1 MKRMPR
7 ESTTRYAILGLLS
20 LTPCSGYDIKK
31 MADMSISHFWSEN
44 YGNIYPVLRVLE
56 AEGLVERESGQTPGR
71 PPKSVYC
78 ITEQGSRELY
88 DWLMRPAETHPFR
101 NELLLKIFFSGDVPF
116 PVIKESLKRESE
128 KQAANLET
136 YHGIEEMLKNNEPYK
151 SQKALPLW
159 LATVD
164 YGKRAAVAAVEWC
177 EATIQSLG

>member
-1 MKRMPR
+1 MPK
-7 ESTTRYAILGLLS
+7 ESTTKYAILGLLS

-31 MADMSISHFWSEN
+31 IADMSISHFWSEN
-44 YGNIYPVLRVLE
+44 YGNIYPALRVLE

-71 PPKSVYC
+71 PPKSVYR
-78 ITEQGSRELY
+78 ITEQGSRELK
-88 DWLMRPAETHPFR
+88 DWLMRPPENHPFR
-101 NELLLKIFFSGDVPF
+101 NELLLKLFLAWDAPL
-116 PVIKESLKRESE
+116 PVIEESLQRESE
-128 KQAANLET
+128 KQKANLET
-136 YHGIEEMLKNNEPYK
+136 YLGIEQMLKNNEPYK